1 MKLGKIVGS
10 VVATRKDDR
19 LVGHKLLVV
28 QLLMPGREGY
38 RPGKDEGG
46 FSVAVDLVG
55 SGTGDTVLLCT
66 GSSARTASGD
76 PASPI
81 DMAVVG
87 IVDTVDVDHREVL

>member
-38 RPGKDEGG
+38 RPGKAEGG

-55 SGTGDTVLLCT
+55 SGTGDTVLLST
-66 GSSARTASGD
+66 GSSADRSGD
-76 PASPI
+76 PRPHRHAE
-81 DMAVVG
+81 G
-87 IVDTVDVDHREVL
+87 TEDTVDVDHR